1 MKRETL
7 ITRFRGGVSYA
18 DNAVLAQADF
28 PLLNKRRKASYI
40 EDDVGLT
47 VIDVQV
53 AVTYWVFF
61 RKLL

>member
-1 MKRETL
+1 MRITPFSRKL
-7 ITRFRGGVSYA
+7 IFHC
-18 DNAVLAQADF
+18 LI
-28 PLLNKRRKASYI
+28 KRRKASYI